1 MRIDRLFGIV
11 YLLLGKKNM
20 TAGELAKHFEVSART
35 ILRDIDALSV
45 AGIPVRTSQGKG
57 GGVVLMDHY
66 VLNKMAI
73 SDEEQNQILF
83 ALQSLSATGTP
94 DVSDVLS
101 KLMAFFAKTETDWIE
116 VDFSRWGHSEPDKK
130 RFDLLKKAI
139 IENKAL
145 KFTYANSHGATTNR
159 SAYPLKLVYKS
170 RSWYLQGYCLLKRD
184 YRTFKIN
191 RMLFVELSKESFD
204 RDAFVSPS
212 IDADSTPP
220 GASIRVKMRFSPHVA
235 YKVYDEFGAD
245 DISVDSD
252 GSALVE
258 INLEDDDWLYEFLLS
273 FGASVR
279 VLEPQS
285 VKERL
290 LSKVEAIRNSYLAV

>member
-1 MRIDRLFGIV
+1 MDRLFGIV
-11 YLLLGKKNM
+11 HLLLGKKNR
-20 TAGELAKHFEVSART
+20 TAGELAEHFEVSVRT
-35 ILRDIDALSV
+35 ILRDIDSLSA

-57 GGVVLMDHY
+57 GGVALMDHY
-66 VLNKMAI
+66 VLNKAAI

-83 ALQSLSATGTP
+83 ALQSFSATETP

-101 KLMAFFAKTETDWIE
+101 KLMAFFAKTETNWIE

-130 RFDLLKKAI
+130 RFDLLKRAI

-145 KFTYANSHGATTNR
+145 RFTYANSHGETTSR

-170 RSWYLQGYCLLKRD
+170 KSWYLQGYCLLKRD

-191 RMLFVELSKESFD
+191 RMLSVELSEESFD
-204 RDAFVSPS
+204 GNAFASPS
-212 IDADSTPP
+212 IDADSTRP
-220 GASIRVKMRFSPHVA
+220 GALIRVKMRFSPQAA
-235 YKVYDEFGAD
+235 YRVYDEFGAD
-245 DISVDSD
+245 DISVDGD
-252 GSALVE
+252 GSFLVE

-273 FGASVR
+273 LGASVR

-290 LSKVEAIRNSYLAV
+290 LLKAEAIRNSYWGDIT